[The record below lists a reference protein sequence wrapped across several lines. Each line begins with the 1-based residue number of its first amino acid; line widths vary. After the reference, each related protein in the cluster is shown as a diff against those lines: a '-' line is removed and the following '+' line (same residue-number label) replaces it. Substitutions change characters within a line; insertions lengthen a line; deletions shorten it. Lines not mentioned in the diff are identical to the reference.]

1 MKVGV
6 IGSKSSCEV
15 VKKSIKE
22 IDSSVEVASY
32 EEEQVN
38 RSDRLIEECEQE
50 CDAVLF
56 TGCAIESFVGRNYHF
71 TRPHVSVEKSV
82 VSIAGAFLQMQKSNI
97 ELDAFSIDIVEKQV
111 IEDLLD
117 AFDILARNI
126 YSCPFQAGVEE
137 EQYVEWHM
145 KLLDEGKVNVALTS
159 LRWVVQKK
167 GNILCLFL
175 IQLHFHGKACSRTH
189 LGKIRIDSAKRQI
202 NRLILPAVPGRS
214 LSRTQFFQNLR
225 VFLSDFLIFPH
236 GGVAVGYRSL
246 ENSHH
251 QQEDKDAGH
260 NLHQRIP
267 GTGSQC
273 LNRSHWYRL
282 LPDPAAPYR

>member
-82 VSIAGAFLQMQKSNI
+82 ISIAGAFLQMQKSNI

-145 KLLDEGKVNVALTS
+145 KLLDEGKINVALTS
-159 LRWVVQKK
+159 LRWVYKTLQEK
-167 GNILCLFL
+167 GYHAIYLPPTRAKVRVALEKLKMNVRFRKQNMRRQ
-175 IQLHFHGKACSRTH
+175 QLR
-189 LGKIRIDSAKRQI
+189 
-202 NRLILPAVPGRS
+202 
-214 LSRTQFFQNLR
+214 FF
-225 VFLSDFLIFPH
+225 S
-236 GGVAVGYRSL
+236 
-246 ENSHH
+246 
-251 QQEDKDAGH
+251 
-260 NLHQRIP
+260 
-267 GTGSQC
+267 
-273 LNRSHWYRL
+273 
-282 LPDPAAPYR
+282 

>member
-82 VSIAGAFLQMQKSNI
+82 ISIAGAFLQMQKSNI

-137 EQYVEWHM
+137 EQYVEWHW
-145 KLLDEGKVNVALTS
+145 KN
-159 LRWVVQKK
+159 
-167 GNILCLFL
+167 
-175 IQLHFHGKACSRTH
+175 
-189 LGKIRIDSAKRQI
+189 
-202 NRLILPAVPGRS
+202 
-214 LSRTQFFQNLR
+214 
-225 VFLSDFLIFPH
+225 
-236 GGVAVGYRSL
+236 
-246 ENSHH
+246 
-251 QQEDKDAGH
+251 
-260 NLHQRIP
+260 
-267 GTGSQC
+267 
-273 LNRSHWYRL
+273 
-282 LPDPAAPYR
+282 

>member
-82 VSIAGAFLQMQKSNI
+82 ISIAGAFLQMQKSNI

-111 IEDLLD
+111 IED
-117 AFDILARNI
+117 
-126 YSCPFQAGVEE
+126 
-137 EQYVEWHM
+137 
-145 KLLDEGKVNVALTS
+145 
-159 LRWVVQKK
+159 
-167 GNILCLFL
+167 
-175 IQLHFHGKACSRTH
+175 
-189 LGKIRIDSAKRQI
+189 
-202 NRLILPAVPGRS
+202 
-214 LSRTQFFQNLR
+214 
-225 VFLSDFLIFPH
+225 
-236 GGVAVGYRSL
+236 
-246 ENSHH
+246 
-251 QQEDKDAGH
+251 
-260 NLHQRIP
+260 
-267 GTGSQC
+267 
-273 LNRSHWYRL
+273 
-282 LPDPAAPYR
+282 

>member
-82 VSIAGAFLQMQKSNI
+82 ISIAGAFLQMQKSNI

-159 LRWVVQKK
+159 LRWVYKTLQEK
-167 GNILCLFL
+167 GYHAIYLDR
-175 IQLHFHGKACSRTH
+175 KS
-189 LGKIRIDSAKRQI
+189 
-202 NRLILPAVPGRS
+202 V
-214 LSRTQFFQNLR
+214 
-225 VFLSDFLIFPH
+225 V
-236 GGVAVGYRSL
+236 
-246 ENSHH
+246 
-251 QQEDKDAGH
+251 
-260 NLHQRIP
+260 
-267 GTGSQC
+267 
-273 LNRSHWYRL
+273 
-282 LPDPAAPYR
+282 